1 LSDLS
6 YPREHVTELL
16 RLAIDTIPAM
26 VWTLQPDGRVDY
38 LNRGWLDYSGL
49 SLEEALKD
57 SMSTVHPDDHAPT
70 IESWRRALARSEAY
84 EAEMRLRRADGQYRW
99 FLVRTVPALDTDGRI
114 FRWYGT
120 CIDIEDRK
128 RAAEA
133 VRENQQLLHT
143 VLETLPVGVAVTDA
157 VGDIVL
163 NNAFSK
169 KIWGGHP
176 IRSAVE
182 RLPQTKGYW
191 HDSGKRLAPQ
201 EWASVRALAEGRP
214 VLGQLVDIK
223 TYDGRQKTLQNSA
236 APIRDAKGAIMGAV
250 VVNED
255 VTDRVNA
262 EAALRE
268 TADRL
273 QHLSRRLLTVQEE
286 ERRHLS
292 RELHDEFGQLLSAIS
307 MHLHVAKSVSHEAAW
322 PRLADCDA
330 LVQQAG
336 ERVRMLAL
344 ELRPSMLDGAGLD
357 GTLRWLA
364 EQHTRQGRITVSVTG
379 SVADVPNDFAITCF
393 RIVQEALTNVV
404 RHAYATTARIQL
416 QHQYGWLRVAIED
429 DGIGFDVAA
438 TRVQAAAS
446 GHLGLTGM
454 RERAEILGGH
464 LDVMSD
470 PQAGTRISVS
480 LPLPAAT

>member
-1 LSDLS
+1 
-6 YPREHVTELL
+6 
-16 RLAIDTIPAM
+16 M

-38 LNRGWLDYSGL
+38 LNRGWLDYTGL
-49 SLEEALKD
+49 SLAEALED
-57 SMSTVHPDDHAPT
+57 GMRAVHLEDRAPV
-70 IESWRRALARSEAY
+70 IQDWSKSLERKAPFER
-84 EAEMRLRRADGQYRW
+84 EMRLRRADGQYRW
-99 FLVRTVPALDTDGRI
+99 FIVRTVPALNAEGSV

-133 VRENQQLLHT
+133 VRENQQLLLT
-143 VLETLPVGVAVTDA
+143 VLETLPVGVAVMDA
-157 VGDIVL
+157 GGDIVL

-169 KIWGGHP
+169 KIWEGQP

-182 RLPQTKGYW
+182 RLPQSKGYW
-191 HDSGKRLAPQ
+191 HDSGKRLAPD
-201 EWASVRALAEGRP
+201 EWASVRALADGRP
-214 VLGQLVDIK
+214 VLAQLVDIEA
-223 TYDGRQKTLQNSA
+223 YNGRHKTLQNSA
-236 APIRDAKGAIMGAV
+236 APIRDANGTIIGAV

-255 VTDRVNA
+255 VTDRINA
-262 EAALRE
+262 EEALRDSAE
-268 TADRL
+268 RL
-273 QHLSRRLLTVQEE
+273 QKLSRRLLTVQEE

-307 MHLHVAKSVSHEAAW
+307 MHLHIAKSLAGPSASA
-322 PRLADCDA
+322 RLADADA

-336 ERVRMLAL
+336 ERVRTLAL
-344 ELRPSMLDGAGLD
+344 ELRPSMLDGAGLE

-364 EQHTRQGRITVSVTG
+364 EQHTRQGRITVTVTG
-379 SVADVPNDFAITCF
+379 TVAEVPSDVAITCF

-404 RHAYATTARIQL
+404 RHAGATNARIQL
-416 QHQYGWLRVAIED
+416 QHQLGWLRVAIED
-429 DGIGFDVAA
+429 DGIGFDVVA
-438 TRVQAAAS
+438 TRAQAAAS

-464 LDVMSD
+464 VDVISN
-470 PQAGTRISVS
+470 PQAGTRVSVS